1 MIQFL
6 KFGASFFLP
15 PGIFFLLFLLI
26 AYLAWKKGE
35 RFAAKGIVL
44 LTVIFYILSTSLVS
58 DVLMG
63 ALESAYE
70 PPANPQGD
78 VVVMLGGGAFS
89 DAPDVDGEGALTASP
104 SARLLTAVRLA
115 RKLDLPILV
124 SGGQVFQESG
134 KEADL
139 ARRTLISLGVPED
152 RILVEG
158 DSQNTVQN
166 AAYTAKILKE
176 QGLVRPILV
185 TSAFHMKR
193 SVLNYKKLGIDVVP
207 YPTDYMVSHHP
218 NFHCVKLAP
227 SSGALHTNATVLQEC
242 LRTAVTYC
250 LGR

>member
-15 PGIFFLLFLLI
+15 PGIFFLAFFSLAFF
-26 AYLAWKKGE
+26 AWKKGE
-35 RFAAKGIVL
+35 RFAAKAIVL
-44 LTVIFYILSTSLVS
+44 ITAVFYLLSTYLVA

-63 ALESAYE
+63 ALEDAYA
-70 PPANPQGD
+70 PPAKPEGD
-78 VVVMLGGGAFS
+78 VVIMLGGGAFS

-104 SARLLTAVRLA
+104 STRLLTAVRLA
-115 RKLDLPILV
+115 QKLDLPILV

-134 KEADL
+134 KEALL
-139 ARRTLISLGVPED
+139 AKRTLVSLGIPES

-158 DSQNTVQN
+158 ASQNTVQN

-176 QGLVRPILV
+176 HGLVRPILV

-193 SVLNYKKLGIDVVP
+193 SVLNYEKLGIEVVP
-207 YPTDYMVSHHP
+207 YPTDYMTNRHP
-218 NFHCVKLAP
+218 IFHCVKLAP
-227 SSGALHTNATVLQEC
+227 SADALRTNATVLQES

-250 LGR
+250 LGK

>member
-15 PGIFFLLFLLI
+15 PGIFFLAFLFL
-26 AYLAWKKGE
+26 AFFAWKKGE
-35 RFAAKGIVL
+35 RFAAKAIVL
-44 LTVIFYILSTSLVS
+44 ITAVFYLLSTYLVA

-63 ALESAYE
+63 ALEDAYA
-70 PPANPQGD
+70 PPAKPEGD
-78 VVVMLGGGAFS
+78 VVIMLGGGAFS

-104 SARLLTAVRLA
+104 STRLLTAVRLA
-115 RKLDLPILV
+115 QKLDLPILV

-134 KEADL
+134 KEALL
-139 ARRTLISLGVPED
+139 AKRTLVSLGIPES

-158 DSQNTVQN
+158 TSQNTVQN

-176 QGLVRPILV
+176 NNLTHPILV

-193 SVLNYKKLGIDVVP
+193 SVLNYEKLGIEVVP

-218 NFHCVKLAP
+218 VFHAVKLAP
-227 SSGALHTNATVLQEC
+227 SADALHTNAVVLQEC

-250 LGR
+250 LGK

>member
-15 PGIFFLLFLLI
+15 PGIFFLAFLFL
-26 AYLAWKKGE
+26 AFFAWKRGE
-35 RFAAKGIVL
+35 RFAAKAVVL
-44 LTVIFYILSTSLVS
+44 ITAVFYLLSTYLVA

-63 ALESAYE
+63 ALEDAYM
-70 PPANPQGD
+70 PPAKPEGD
-78 VVVMLGGGAFS
+78 VVIMLGGGAFS

-104 SARLLTAVRLA
+104 STRLLTAVRLA
-115 RKLDLPILV
+115 QKLDLPILV

-134 KEADL
+134 KEALL
-139 ARRTLISLGVPED
+139 AKRTLVSLGIPES

-158 DSQNTVQN
+158 ASQNTVQN

-176 QGLVRPILV
+176 YGLVRPILV

-193 SVLNYKKLGIDVVP
+193 SVLNYEKLGIEVVP

-218 NFHCVKLAP
+218 IFHVVKLAP
-227 SSGALHTNATVLQEC
+227 SADALHTNAVVLQEC

-250 LGR
+250 LGK

>member
-15 PGIFFLLFLLI
+15 PGIFFLAFFSLAFF
-26 AYLAWKKGE
+26 AWKKGE
-35 RFAAKGIVL
+35 RFAAKAIVL
-44 LTVIFYILSTSLVS
+44 ITAVFYLLSTYLVA

-63 ALESAYE
+63 ALEDAYA
-70 PPANPQGD
+70 PPAKPEGD
-78 VVVMLGGGAFS
+78 VVIMLGGGAFS

-104 SARLLTAVRLA
+104 STRLLTAVRLA
-115 RKLDLPILV
+115 QKLDLPILV

-134 KEADL
+134 KEALL
-139 ARRTLISLGVPED
+139 AKRTLVSLGIPES

-158 DSQNTVQN
+158 ASQNTVQN

-176 QGLVRPILV
+176 HGLVRPILV

-193 SVLNYKKLGIDVVP
+193 SVLNYEKLGIEVVP

-218 NFHCVKLAP
+218 IFHVVKLAP
-227 SSGALHTNATVLQEC
+227 SADALHTNTVVLQEC

-250 LGR
+250 LGK

>member
-15 PGIFFLLFLLI
+15 PGIFFLAFLAL
-26 AYLAWKKGE
+26 AYFAWKRGE
-35 RFAAKGIVL
+35 RFAAKAIVFI
-44 LTVIFYILSTSLVS
+44 TAVFYLLSTYLVA

-63 ALESAYE
+63 ALEDAYA
-70 PPANPQGD
+70 PPAKPEGD
-78 VVVMLGGGAFS
+78 VVIMLGGGAFS

-104 SARLLTAVRLA
+104 STRLLTAVRLA
-115 RKLDLPILV
+115 QKLDLPILV

-134 KEADL
+134 KEALL
-139 ARRTLISLGVPED
+139 AKRTLVSLGIPES

-158 DSQNTVQN
+158 ASQNTVQN

-176 QGLVRPILV
+176 HGLVRPILV

-193 SVLNYKKLGIDVVP
+193 SVLNYEKLGIEVVP
-207 YPTDYMVSHHP
+207 YPTDYMTNRHP
-218 NFHCVKLAP
+218 IFHCVKLAP
-227 SSGALHTNATVLQEC
+227 SADALRTNATVLQES

-250 LGR
+250 LGK

>member
-15 PGIFFLLFLLI
+15 PGIFFLAFILI
-26 AYLAWKKGE
+26 ACFAWKKGE
-35 RFAAKGIVL
+35 RFAAKLIVL
-44 LTVIFYILSTSLVS
+44 VTAVFYLLSTYLVA

-63 ALESAYE
+63 TLESAYE
-70 PPANPQGD
+70 PPDNPQGD
-78 VVVMLGGGAFS
+78 VVIMLGGGAFS

-134 KEADL
+134 KEALL
-139 ARRTLISLGVPED
+139 AKRTLVSLGVPES

-166 AAYTAKILKE
+166 AAYTATILKE
-176 QGLVRPILV
+176 HDLVRPILV

-193 SVLNYKKLGIDVVP
+193 SVLNYEKLGIEVVP

-218 NFHCVKLAP
+218 VFHVVKLAP
-227 SSGALHTNATVLQEC
+227 SADALHTNAVVLQEI

-250 LGR
+250 LGK

>member
-15 PGIFFLLFLLI
+15 PGIFFLAFLLL
-26 AYLAWKKGE
+26 ACFAWKRGE
-35 RFAAKGIVL
+35 RLAAKGIVVM
-44 LTVIFYILSTSLVS
+44 TVLFYLLSTYLVA

-70 PPANPQGD
+70 PPENPQGD
-78 VVVMLGGGAFS
+78 VVIMLGGGAFS

-115 RKLDLPILV
+115 RKFDLPILV

-134 KEADL
+134 KEALL
-139 ARRTLISLGVPED
+139 AKRTLLSLGVPETQ
-152 RILVEG
+152 ILVEG
-158 DSQNTVQN
+158 TSQNTVQN

-176 QGLVRPILV
+176 HDLTRPILV

-193 SVLNYKKLGIDVVP
+193 SVLNYEKLGIEVVP

-218 NFHCVKLAP
+218 IFHCVKLAP
-227 SSGALHTNATVLQEC
+227 SADALRTNATVLQES

-250 LGR
+250 LGK

>member
-15 PGIFFLLFLLI
+15 PGIFFLAFFLI
-26 AYLAWKKGE
+26 AYLAWKRGE
-35 RFAAKGIVL
+35 RFAAKAIVL
-44 LTVIFYILSTSLVS
+44 VTAVFYLLSTYLVA

-63 ALESAYE
+63 ALEDAYA
-70 PPANPQGD
+70 PPAKPEGD

-104 SARLLTAVRLA
+104 STRLLTAVRLA
-115 RKLDLPILV
+115 QKLDLPILV

-134 KEADL
+134 KEALL
-139 ARRTLISLGVPED
+139 AKRTLLSLGIPES

-158 DSQNTVQN
+158 ASQNTVQN

-176 QGLVRPILV
+176 HGLVRPILV

-193 SVLNYKKLGIDVVP
+193 SVLNYEKLGIEVVP

-218 NFHCVKLAP
+218 VFHVVKIAP
-227 SSGALHTNATVLQEC
+227 SADALHTNAVVLQES
-242 LRTAVTYC
+242 LRTVVTYC
-250 LGR
+250 LGK

>member
-15 PGIFFLLFLLI
+15 PGIFFLAFFLI
-26 AYLAWKKGE
+26 AYLAWKRGE
-35 RFAAKGIVL
+35 RFAAKAIVL
-44 LTVIFYILSTSLVS
+44 VTAVFYLLSTYLVA

-63 ALESAYE
+63 ALEDAYA
-70 PPANPQGD
+70 PPAKPEGD

-104 SARLLTAVRLA
+104 STRLLTAVRLA
-115 RKLDLPILV
+115 QKLDLPILV

-134 KEADL
+134 KEALL
-139 ARRTLISLGVPED
+139 AKRTLLSLGIPES

-158 DSQNTVQN
+158 ASQNTVQN

-176 QGLVRPILV
+176 HGLVRPILV

-193 SVLNYKKLGIDVVP
+193 SVLNYEKLGIEVVP

-218 NFHCVKLAP
+218 IFHVVKLAP
-227 SSGALHTNATVLQEC
+227 SADA

-250 LGR
+250 LGK

>member
-15 PGIFFLLFLLI
+15 PGIFFLAFILI
-26 AYLAWKKGE
+26 ACLAWKKGE
-35 RFAAKGIVL
+35 RFAAKLIILITAV
-44 LTVIFYILSTSLVS
+44 FYLLSTYLVA

-63 ALESAYE
+63 TLESAYE
-70 PPANPQGD
+70 PPENPQGD
-78 VVVMLGGGAFS
+78 VVIMLGGGAFS

-104 SARLLTAVRLA
+104 SARLLPAVRLA
-115 RKLDLPILV
+115 SKLDLPILV

-134 KEADL
+134 KEALL
-139 ARRTLISLGVPED
+139 AKRTLVSLGVPES

-166 AAYTAKILKE
+166 AAYTATILKE
-176 QGLVRPILV
+176 HDLVRPILV

-193 SVLNYKKLGIDVVP
+193 SVLNYEKLGIEVVP

-218 NFHCVKLAP
+218 VFHVVKLAP
-227 SSGALHTNATVLQEC
+227 SADALHTNAVVLQEI

-250 LGR
+250 LGK